1 MIVCT
6 QDICDGQPR
15 IDGTEIPVWIVA
27 SDRWY
32 WNSSVGEIALEY
44 DITIEQVVEAMIYAI
59 IHEQETREEIEH
71 QSRRYS

>member
-15 IDGTEIPVWIVA
+15 IYGTRIPVWLIA
-27 SDRWY
+27 SDRWF
-32 WNSSVGEIALEY
+32 WDLSVEHIAIEY
-44 DITIEQVVEAMIYAI
+44 NITIEQVVEVMTYAI
-59 IHEQETREEIEH
+59 VHEQETREEIEH